1 MKKIK
6 ILALLVIVAFV
17 VQELMDG
24 FRGFTDGYREA
35 GDSTE
40 YNAHFNI
47 AVRPTDTFVPDTLRS
62 ITTGAETPYWATRIE
77 GYGSVEQSGIETVFL
92 IVSIPLGLFALYV
105 LYCFIRLVVSV
116 LRGSVFTRKNVW
128 RMRIFA
134 YSTLLYALFFELM
147 SYASYLSVATCVD
160 IPGYEVVYGGLK
172 NEWMTYFLLALFTEI
187 FAIGV
192 KLKEEQD
199 LTI

>member
-17 VQELMDG
+17 VQDVVDG
-24 FRGFTDGYREA
+24 FQGFHDGYRAA

-40 YNAHFNI
+40 FNSHFDLS
-47 AVRPTDTFVPDTLRS
+47 VRPTDTLVPDTLQS
-62 ITTGAETPYWATRIE
+62 ISTGTEAPYWATRIE
-77 GYGSVEQSGIETVFL
+77 AYSDIESSVVQTVGL
-92 IVSIPLGLFALYV
+92 IIAVPLGLFGIYAI
-105 LYCFIRLVVSV
+105 YCFIRLMVSV
-116 LRGSVFTRKNVW
+116 LHGSVFTRKNVR
-128 RMRIFA
+128 RMRIFV
-134 YSTLLYALFFELM
+134 YSTLLYGVLFELM
-147 SYASYLSVATCVD
+147 RYISYLNMAAHID

-172 NEWMTYFLLALFTEI
+172 YAWLPYLLLALFTEV